1 VTGEPIEPI
10 RLGPDGRRHVAGAVL
25 WRADGTVLL
34 QHRDD
39 DPAIVEPGKWSLFG
53 GGVDA
58 CESPLDA
65 VLREVEEEIGYR
77 LKALRP
83 LIVIEGKHQVYDL
96 YLAAID
102 APLETLQLNEGQG
115 FAYVTPERA
124 LSELDLADVAR
135 LALTAA
141 VMVVEQRAK
150 DGFTTAF
157 DDWPTTDTA

>member
-1 VTGEPIEPI
+1 MTDATLEPVV
-10 RLGPDGRRHVAGAVL
+10 LGPDGRRHVAGAVL
-25 WRADGTVLL
+25 WREDDTVLL

-83 LIVIEGKHQVYDL
+83 LIVIEGKRQVYDL

-102 APLETLQLNEGQG
+102 APLDTLQLNEGQG
-115 FAYVTPERA
+115 FAYVAPQRA
-124 LSELDLADVAR
+124 LRELDLTDVAR
-135 LALTAA
+135 IALSTAIL
-141 VMVVEQRAK
+141 VVEQRVK
-150 DGFTTAF
+150 DGFATAF
-157 DDWPTTDTA
+157 DDWPAG